1 MMEYTK
7 KHAEKPHILI
17 VDDDDRIRD
26 LLFRF
31 LMQNDMIAVAV
42 DGAQTARETMA
53 ALSFDLIVLDIM
65 MPEETGIDLTRSLRA
80 TGNDIPILLLTA
92 MGDVED
98 RIAGLEAGADDYMVK
113 PFEPRE
119 LKLRIE
125 AILKRLPTP
134 DPLQSIVR
142 LGEWT
147 IDLTRDEMISNE
159 TGVQKLTLVEVKLLR
174 ALLSN
179 IGIVMSRDDLA
190 NAVGVNP
197 DERTIDV
204 QITRLRRTLNDD
216 PKSPRFIATIRSQGY
231 QLMADHVIMG
241 GK

>member
-31 LMQNDMIAVAV
+31 LMQNDMMAVAV

>member
-1 MMEYTK
+1 MIEHTK
-7 KHAEKPHILI
+7 NHAEKPHILI
-17 VDDDDRIRD
+17 IDDDDRIRD

-31 LMQNDMIAVAV
+31 LMQNNMMAVAV
-42 DGAQTARETMA
+42 DGASAARDTMA

-65 MPEETGIDLTRSLRA
+65 MPGETGIDLTRSLRA
-80 TGNDIPILLLTA
+80 AGHDIPILLLTA

-98 RIAGLEAGADDYMVK
+98 RIVGLEAGADDYMVK

-134 DPLQSIVR
+134 DPLQSVVR

-147 IDLTRDEMISNE
+147 IDFARDEIKSTE

-179 IGIVMSRDDLA
+179 VGVVMSRETLA
-190 NAVGVNP
+190 HAVGVNP

-204 QITRLRRTLNDD
+204 QMTRLRRTLNDD
-216 PKSPRFIATIRSQGY
+216 PKSPRFIATVRGQGY
-231 QLMADHVIMG
+231 QLMADHVMMG
-241 GK
+241 GE